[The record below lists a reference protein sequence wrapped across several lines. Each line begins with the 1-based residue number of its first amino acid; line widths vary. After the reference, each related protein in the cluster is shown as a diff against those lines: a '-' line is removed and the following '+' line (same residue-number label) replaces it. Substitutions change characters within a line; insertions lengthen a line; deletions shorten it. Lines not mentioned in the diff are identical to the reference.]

1 MDFAAATASLV
12 VIISSITSSSGGCG
26 DVSGSDRTSSCG
38 KSSKILT

>member
-12 VIISSITSSSGGCG
+12 VISSSTSSSGGCG